1 MISEKAKNNSYTLD
15 AELMRKDAL
24 MNIFGVEPIYAA
36 DEEYIFY
43 YDETNNIRKLYLTDR
58 GSNAAFKNFV
68 LGGIVHPRDKSFPDT
83 NDLITSLVLQKSAKE
98 IKFNQLAKGDFTG
111 VLNSQKIRTL
121 LAWLI
126 NNDISIHYT
135 NFNILYW
142 SIVDIVDSI
151 LLDDGVKEYVI
162 YNYEIKNELFR
173 LCNLDLDNLLKIFKN
188 YQYPNI
194 QRDNGKLFLRELS
207 NHFKSNITHPM
218 ADITDLILQLL
229 KHGENVEELSFLVDN
244 DDDIL
249 IESFKDQYLRPI
261 YMYPN
266 SIHIFD
272 EEYVVQ
278 EELKFVK
285 VKYQD
290 KFVDYKFVKSTDLIQ
305 IQLSDAVCGLLG
317 SYFNYLEDHSLK
329 ELLEQKTKLN
339 DRQLET
345 LELLKKL
352 ILKSDKV
359 SNGFCHRT
367 APWESNVK
375 NDAFLFGINPPEYFM

>member
-1 MISEKAKNNSYTLD
+1 MISDKAENIFYTLD
-15 AELMRKDAL
+15 AEEMRRDAI
-24 MNIFGVEPIYAA
+24 MNIFGVQPVYGA

-68 LGGIVHPRDKSFPDT
+68 LGGIVHPRDKIFPDT
-83 NDLITSLVLQKSAKE
+83 DDLITSLVLQKSAKE

-162 YNYEIKNELFR
+162 YCYEIKNELFR
-173 LCNLDLDNLLKIFKN
+173 LCNLDLDNLLKILKN

-249 IESFKDQYLRPI
+249 IENFKDQYLRPI

-278 EELKFVK
+278 EELEFVK

-290 KFVDYKFVKSTDLIQ
+290 KFVNYKFVKSTDLIQ
-305 IQLSDAVCGLLG
+305 IQLSDVVCGLLG
-317 SYFNYLEDHSLK
+317 SYFNYLEDHSIR
-329 ELLEQKTKLN
+329 ELLEQKKKLN
-339 DRQLET
+339 VRQLET
-345 LELLKKL
+345 LDLLKNL
-352 ILKSDKV
+352 ILKSEKI

-375 NDAFLFGINPPEYFM
+375 GEAFLFGIDPPKYFM